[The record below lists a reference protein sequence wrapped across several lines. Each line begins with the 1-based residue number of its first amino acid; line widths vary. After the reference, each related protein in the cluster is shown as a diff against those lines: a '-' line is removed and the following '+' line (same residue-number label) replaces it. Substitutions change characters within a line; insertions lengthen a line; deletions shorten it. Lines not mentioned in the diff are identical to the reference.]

1 MFHSSKFEW
10 LNRNDH
16 VLHKILLI
24 FLCVV
29 TLVYSACKLPSLTHA
44 IEDFAY
50 EHVVVKYNQLSPT
63 DILHIRD
70 TFKDIMGNFHNVQS
84 VTLMQFIPSNGDGAY
99 RGSAAMVALSRDGI
113 DYINKFNM
121 KWVPLRESIFPKQ
134 LIMSS
139 IPYYM
144 SASELTR
151 FCSHNPTYSTCSSG
165 ISSVAGI
172 YFYPIVQNTGIVQK
186 YLMVVLNS
194 ENSVTDA
201 KLENHLDEYVD
212 SIN

>member
-1 MFHSSKFEW
+1 MFHSSKIEW
-10 LNRNDH
+10 LNRNNH
-16 VLHKILLI
+16 IIQKIALI
-24 FLCVV
+24 FMCVV
-29 TLVYSACKLPSLTHA
+29 ALFYSACRLPSISHA

-63 DILHIRD
+63 DIIHIRD
-70 TFKDIMGNFHNVQS
+70 TFKNIMGTFHNVQS
-84 VTLMQFIPSNGDGAY
+84 VTLMQFIPSNGDGSY

-113 DYINKFNM
+113 DYINKYNM
-121 KWVPLRESIFPKQ
+121 RWVPLRESIFPKQ

-144 SASELTR
+144 SSSELSE
-151 FCSHNPTYSTCSSG
+151 FCSHNPTYSTCSGG
-165 ISSVAGI
+165 ISTVAGI
-172 YFYPIVQNTGIVQK
+172 YFYPILQNTGIVQK

-194 ENSVTDA
+194 ESTTDA
-201 KLENHLDEYVD
+201 KLESHLDEYVE